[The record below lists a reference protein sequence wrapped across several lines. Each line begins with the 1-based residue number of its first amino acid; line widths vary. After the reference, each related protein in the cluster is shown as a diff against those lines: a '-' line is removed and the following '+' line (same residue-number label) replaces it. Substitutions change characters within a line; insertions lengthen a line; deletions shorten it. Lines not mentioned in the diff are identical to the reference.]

1 MARSTHLERQVTEVL
16 SNRIAELENGV
27 NVIDDNA
34 VTNAALADMANG
46 TVKGNLSGAAG
57 DPTDVTIADL
67 AVALI
72 KDTGSGS
79 GDLWSAQKI
88 ANEINIASA
97 SSLTY
102 KGGYDAA
109 ADSPGLEADAT
120 GTQIGDTFTVTTN
133 GDFFGEAVQ
142 IGDFLISEVDNPSQL
157 SDWTIVNANIG
168 EATTTTKGLVEL
180 ATDGENVAG
189 VVVQGNDSRLSN
201 SRVPTGTAGGDLNG
215 NYPNPTIATDAVVTD
230 KIADNN
236 VTLAKLADLP
246 SQTIIG
252 NNTGASNSPIALTP
266 VDIRNLINVEDN
278 ATGDQSAAEV
288 PFTPGSTG
296 ITATNLQAL
305 GEELDSRLDTVETNT
320 HKAVT
325 VNQDELTI
333 SANQELSIRE
343 AGIFAPSPGNSAAA
357 RSGYMT
363 SEHVRKLATVE
374 EGAQKDQIFVITR
387 TTNIDISPFNIS
399 QDFIAVANNGSTNIT
414 VTYEDGATLELKPNE
429 WELFHNFYST
439 SSSTEIAWYPVYKTN
454 SLAASNVSLA
464 AITGVTATDVQA
476 AIAELNTDIETN
488 STDITT
494 LEGQV
499 TALESDQHDAAISG
513 NAGISV
519 DATTQAISAVVSST
533 TDNKLVLDANGLF
546 VNQVAADVAFDDS
559 TASIGATT
567 VQGAV
572 EELVKDG
579 YASKITR
586 VTVSGPYTFP
596 PTGPKYVHFVVNAD
610 VTGTLPSSP
619 ILGQHYVIKN
629 SVSSSNTITVNSVPV
644 SPGDIYEIIYDGTEW
659 VEY

>member
-46 TVKGNLSGAAG
+46 TVKGNLSGVAG

-72 KDTGSGS
+72 EDTGSGA

-133 GDFFGEAVQ
+133 GDFFGEAIQ

-201 SRVPTGTAGGDLNG
+201 SRVPTGTAGGDLSG

-252 NNTGASNSPIALTP
+252 NNTGGSNNPIALTP
-266 VDIRNLINVEDN
+266 VDVRNLINVEDN
-278 ATGDQSAAEV
+278 AAADQNASEV
-288 PFTPGSTG
+288 PYTG
-296 ITATNLQAL
+296 INGDYTETDTDVAAAL
-305 GEELDSRLDTVETNT
+305 GTLN
-320 HKAVT
+320 
-325 VNQDELTI
+325 
-333 SANQELSIRE
+333 
-343 AGIFAPSPGNSAAA
+343 G
-357 RSGYMT
+357 
-363 SEHVRKLATVE
+363 
-374 EGAQKDQIFVITR
+374 VI
-387 TTNIDISPFNIS
+387 
-399 QDFIAVANNGSTNIT
+399 
-414 VTYEDGATLELKPNE
+414 
-429 WELFHNFYST
+429 
-439 SSSTEIAWYPVYKTN
+439 KTN
-454 SLAASNVSLA
+454 E
-464 AITGVTATDVQA
+464 D
-476 AIAELNTDIETN
+476 DI
-488 STDITT
+488 
-494 LEGQV
+494 
-499 TALESDQHDAAISG
+499 TALENDVATLQADTHVKAVSG

-519 DATTQAISAVVSST
+519 DDTTQAVSAVVSST
-533 TDNKLVLDANGLF
+533 TDNKLVLDTNGLF

-559 TASIGATT
+559 SASVGATT

-572 EELVKDG
+572 EALATGG
-579 YASKITR
+579 YTSKIAR
-586 VTVSGPYTFP
+586 ITVSGPYTFP
-596 PTGPKYVHFVVNAD
+596 ATGPKYVHFVVNAD

-644 SPGDIYEIIYDGTEW
+644 IPGDIYEIIYDGTEW